1 MKFEINRDMRRKI
14 IIYSCSLGFA
24 IVLFTLMN
32 HLDDVAS
39 FIGRVLSILGPF
51 LFGIAIAFLMNK
63 PMEWFEKQLSQRTRL
78 KPGKC
83 RLSAVLIVFVLLFVV
98 IILGFAIVIPS
109 LLDSIRQFMHSL
121 TDYSSTLGTYLN
133 YLADLLG
140 LSARQSETLITQL
153 DLFPALSKA
162 VQQYLPRIA
171 DMGMDVVKFLMNF
184 LIAMAA
190 AVYILLDKE
199 KLLMGMRKLNY
210 SLFSTPAAD
219 YLTLYSRDVQHV
231 FEQYIVG
238 NLIDSLIVGV
248 ITYIG
253 CLLLGFPYAPMFAFI
268 VGITNVIPVFGPF
281 LGAIPVIII
290 LLLIKPWYALMFS
303 VFILILQ
310 QVDGN
315 VLKPII
321 LGDKLGMSGFWILFS
336 VSVGGAMFGV
346 LGMFLGVPVFA
357 LIYAGIRDLADM
369 RLREKNIHLEEEKT
383 GN

>member
-1 MKFEINRDMRRKI
+1 MKVEINRDMRRKI
-14 IIYSCSLGFA
+14 IIYSCSLA
-24 IVLFTLMN
+24 IAIILFTLIN
-32 HLDDVAS
+32 HLEDVMS
-39 FIGRVLSILGPF
+39 FIGRGLSILGPF

-63 PMEWFEKQLSQRTRL
+63 PMEWVEKQFRTRTSL

-83 RLSAVLIVFVLLFVV
+83 RLLAVLTVFLLLILFVF
-98 IILGFAIVIPS
+98 LSFAVVIPS

-121 TDYSSTLGTYLN
+121 TDYSETLGQYLN
-133 YLADLLG
+133 SLADMLG
-140 LSARQSETLITQL
+140 LSAKQSETLISQL
-153 DLFPALSKA
+153 DLFPSISRA
-162 VQQYLPRIA
+162 VQQYLPRLA
-171 DMGMDVVKFLMNF
+171 DMGMDLVKFLMNV
-184 LIAMAA
+184 LISLAA

-199 KLLMGMRKLNY
+199 KLLMGIRKLNY
-210 SLFSTPAAD
+210 SLFSTDAAN
-219 YLTLYSRDVQHV
+219 YLSLYSRDVQHV

-238 NLIDSLIVGV
+238 NLIDSFIVGV

-253 CLLLGFPYAPMFAFI
+253 CLLMGFPYAPMFAFV

-290 LLLIKPWYALMFS
+290 LLLIKPWYALLFA
-303 VFILILQ
+303 VFILVLQ

-321 LGDKLGMSGFWILFS
+321 LGDKLGISGFWILFS
-336 VSVGGAMFGV
+336 VSVGGALFGI

-357 LIYAGIRDLADM
+357 LIYAGIRDLAEM
-369 RLREKNIHLEEEKT
+369 RLREKNIHLEEKT